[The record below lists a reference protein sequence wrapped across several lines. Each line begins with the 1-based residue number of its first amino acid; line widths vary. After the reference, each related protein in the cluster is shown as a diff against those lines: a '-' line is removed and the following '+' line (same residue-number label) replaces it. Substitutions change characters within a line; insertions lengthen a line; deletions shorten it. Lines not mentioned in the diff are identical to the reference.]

1 MGYDV
6 ESIERYLRR
15 RLRGRDRNRFERAKR
30 FVDEATRRSAD
41 SAAAHRLRARW
52 LGFLSRRR
60 PVQTEIFWPDLD
72 FLRRF
77 AGFIGL
83 PPADMPEFVELSLLG
98 RLWRASAYVELL
110 GGDPEVVVRLTR
122 ATGRERFE
130 HCRQDGNGIILVTIH
145 SQFSRLSVPYLRHQG
160 QEILKVGIPRA
171 DLVVRGFGTQ
181 SAQRLELARQMH
193 AAKHQLARGGIVL
206 NAPDALEQLDN
217 SIAVN
222 FLGRQR
228 RIAAGFAELA
238 IRTRASVVPVV
249 YRFSPRGFFLQ
260 EFEAPFDD
268 PGPQSTPE
276 ARIGALVGQYARF
289 LADEWLRYPWNI
301 QWKQM
306 RHYCEW
312 PETDPGV
319 ARGTATAPAISPL
332 AQALPQ

>member
-30 FVDEATRRSAD
+30 FVDEARRSAD
-41 SAAAHRLRARW
+41 GAAAHRLRARW

-60 PVQTEIFWPDLD
+60 LVQTDIFWPDLD

-77 AGFIGL
+77 AGLIGL
-83 PPADMPEFVELSLLG
+83 PPPETPHFLVLSLLG
-98 RLWRASAYVELL
+98 RLWRASAFVELL
-110 GGDPEVVVRLTR
+110 DGPPDVVERLTR
-122 ATGRERFE
+122 VAGWEHVERCRREGR
-130 HCRQDGNGIILVTIH
+130 GIILLPVH
-145 SQFSRLSVPYLRHQG
+145 GQFGRLSMPYLRHQG
-160 QEILKVGIPRA
+160 HAILKVGIPRD
-171 DLVVRGFGTQ
+171 DLVVRGFRTP
-181 SAQRLELARQMH
+181 AEQRLELARQMH
-193 AAKHQLARGGIVL
+193 AAKHQLGRGGIVF

-217 SIAVN
+217 SIAVD

-238 IRTRASVVPVV
+238 IRSSARVVPVA

-276 ARIGALVGQYARF
+276 ARIRALVGQYARF
-289 LADEWLRYPWNI
+289 LAGEWLRYPWNI

-312 PETDPGV
+312 PETDLG
-319 ARGTATAPAISPL
+319 ATRRTATATA
-332 AQALPQ
+332 